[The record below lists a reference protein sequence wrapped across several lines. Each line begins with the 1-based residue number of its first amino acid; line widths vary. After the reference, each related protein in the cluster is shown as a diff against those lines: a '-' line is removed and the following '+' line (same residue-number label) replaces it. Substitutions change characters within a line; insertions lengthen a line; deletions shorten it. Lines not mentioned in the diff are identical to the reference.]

1 MKTPEEHLRNLTDK
15 YRRRAKIPQKAIEN
29 VLKTLE
35 AAQKTAR
42 LVEEKK
48 KEG

>member
-35 AAQKTAR
+35 AAKKAATT
-42 LVEEKK
+42 LKEKK
-48 KEG
+48 E

>member
-35 AAQKTAR
+35 AAKKTATT
-42 LVEEKK
+42 LKEKK
-48 KEG
+48 E